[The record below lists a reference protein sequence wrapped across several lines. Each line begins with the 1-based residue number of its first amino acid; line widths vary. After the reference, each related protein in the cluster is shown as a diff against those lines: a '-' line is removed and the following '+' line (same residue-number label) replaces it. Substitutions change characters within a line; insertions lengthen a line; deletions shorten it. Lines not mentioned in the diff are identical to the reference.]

1 VSIDVR
7 LTSFRRAAIARA
19 LEASE
24 YPDRLDDRAAVA
36 AAWNEV
42 KAAIAAA
49 RRIDPSGHSTAGL
62 RTELARRLRALA
74 DRLDVLWA
82 EDRQHVVA
90 HILALAALARAA
102 GRPVHPLT
110 ADRVRDSQVD
120 GGAESL
126 LG

>member
-1 VSIDVR
+1 MSIDVR

-62 RTELARRLRALA
+62 RAELARRLRALA
-74 DRLDVLWA
+74 GRLDALWA
-82 EDRQHVVA
+82 KDRQHVVA
-90 HILALAALARAA
+90 HVLALAVLARAA
-102 GRPVHPLT
+102 GRPVHPQA
-110 ADRVRDSQVD
+110 ADRVRDPQVD
-120 GGAESL
+120 GGAERLSR
-126 LG
+126 

>member
-24 YPDRLDDRAAVA
+24 HPDRLDDRAAVA

-42 KAAIAAA
+42 KAAIAAT
-49 RRIDPSGHSTAGL
+49 RRIDPVGRSTTGL
-62 RTELARRLRALA
+62 RAELARRLRALA
-74 DRLDVLWA
+74 DRLDALWA
-82 EDRQHVVA
+82 ADRQHVVA
-90 HILALAALARAA
+90 HVLALAALARAA
-102 GRPVHPLT
+102 GRPVHPQA
-110 ADRVRDSQVD
+110 ADRVRDSHGD

-126 LG
+126 LR